1 VSQLSPTQ
9 QQLDELTQGAFSAP
23 TSGERA
29 AKLRAWLGTEPSDA
43 DMAAVYKELSLRDKG
58 AAKALKEKLDDL
70 KRAKGQEAIAV
81 EWAHKAQTLL
91 AASKLNIADAL
102 AWQRDAAKAGAPLSK
117 EPLSVLK
124 QQLTERTKAIEDLQ
138 TRVQVHREAAVLL
151 AQRIEV
157 LSTKPLADVRAAQDT
172 LPVDVQHWQEVAQSL
187 AGDAQWPSIDPKFPV
202 QIETSRSQLLA
213 VWNAFQAALSQAE
226 SAALD
231 AAAPLPP
238 VPVWA
243 DEIRAQRGEAAPEK
257 PVRESKPKMDPAQ
270 LKELQDKANAAVRE
284 LLDGLKKQVEEGHTK
299 AVPKIAH
306 DLRDALKA
314 HHKFLDAALDAEAH
328 ATLSQAGEL
337 EGWQRWR
344 ADQLRQELVAKAS
357 ELKDKPLGGRK
368 QQEALRALREQWK
381 TTDQGGAPNH
391 ALWKKFDEA
400 CNEAHKVVETWLEEI
415 KAKSEAAKGERLAL
429 IEEVKAWTAAHAS
442 SGDWKAQIRDLH
454 QFSERW
460 RNLGHLSEKA
470 YAEMQPLWKQ
480 AVSLAHGPLEA
491 AQQQSRERRS
501 AMIEEA
507 KALGAAPALRI
518 DAVKELQQRWQ
529 AEAVAVPLER
539 KVEQKLWEV
548 FRKPIDEAFQRKSA
562 ERDKHVAALT
572 AHDQA
577 VINATKAVDAAV
589 AAGDA
594 AAIRTALAA
603 LEAATR
609 GQTAPMPEA
618 PGNESA
624 PAAEAPVAA
633 EAPAATEAVATENT
647 EEAASESAAPAKP
660 AAPVKPLVAMRGDD
674 RPGMKKTEP
683 ASDKFGRG
691 PKGGKFA
698 DRGRPERRDDPRRSD
713 DRRADRGDRPDRFE
727 RGPRLG
733 DAAFR
738 AQRDA
743 MERAQQQ
750 LKKLAALAHG
760 ETLTQLM
767 SAWSERQGEA
777 VPAAQQLGSRITPAQ
792 RQAWVQSLNAAP
804 QAAASEP
811 LLRLE
816 MAAEVPTPAEHVN
829 DRRAL
834 QLQLL
839 TRRNDPAPA
848 QTWAQDAAKVLAS
861 AHNEAQARRLMA
873 CLKVLLRK
881 PA

>member
-1 VSQLSPTQ
+1 MSQLSPAQ
-9 QQLDELTQGAFSAP
+9 QQLDDLTQGAFSAP

-29 AKLRAWLGTEPSDA
+29 AKVRSWLASEPGSD
-43 DMAAVYKELSLRDKG
+43 DMVAVYKELSLRDKG

-70 KRAKGQEAIAV
+70 KRAKGQESIAA
-81 EWAHKAQTLL
+81 EWALKAEGLL
-91 AASKLNIADAL
+91 AATKLNIADAL

-117 EPLSVLK
+117 EPLSILK

-157 LSTKPLADVRAAQDT
+157 LSTKSLADVRAAQDT
-172 LPVDVQHWQEVAQSL
+172 LPADVQHWQEVAQSFE
-187 AGDAQWPSIDPKFPV
+187 GDAQWPSVDPKFPV
-202 QIETSRSQLLA
+202 QIENSQGQLLA
-213 VWNAFQAALSQAE
+213 VWNAFRAALGQVE
-226 SAALD
+226 AALAD
-231 AAAPLPP
+231 AQAPLPP
-238 VPVWA
+238 VPAWA
-243 DEIRAQRGEAAPEK
+243 DEIRAQRGESAPEK
-257 PVRESKPKMDPAQ
+257 PARETKPKMDPAQ
-270 LKELQDKANAAVRE
+270 FKELQDKSNAAVRE
-284 LLDGLKKQVEEGHTK
+284 QLDKLKTQVQEGHTK
-299 AVPKIAH
+299 GVPQIAH
-306 DLRDALKA
+306 ALRDALKV
-314 HHKFLDAALDAEAH
+314 HHKHLDPALEAEAH
-328 ATLSQAGEL
+328 TVLSQAGEL

-344 ADQLRQELVAKAS
+344 ADQLRQELVTKAT
-357 ELKDKPLGGRK
+357 ELKEKPLGGRK

-415 KAKSEAAKGERLAL
+415 KAKSEAAKAERLAL
-429 IEEVKAWTAAHAS
+429 IEEVKAWASAHAS
-442 SGDWKAQIRDLH
+442 NADWKAQVRDLH

-460 RNLGHLSEKA
+460 RSLGHLSEKA

-480 AVSLAHGPLEA
+480 AIALAHGPLEA
-491 AQQQSRERRS
+491 AQQQSRDRRS

-507 KALGAAPALRI
+507 KVLGAAPTLRI

-548 FRKPIDEAFQRKSA
+548 FRKPIDEAFERKGA
-562 ERDKHVAALT
+562 ERNKLVAALT

-577 VINATKAVDAAV
+577 VIDATKEVDV
-589 AAGDA
+589 AIASGDA
-594 AAIRTALAA
+594 SAIRAALSA

-609 GQTAPMPEA
+609 GQTQAKADVQVVVTAEPA
-618 PGNESA
+618 PGVE
-624 PAAEAPVAA
+624 PVAP
-633 EAPAATEAVATENT
+633 EVTDEPP
-647 EEAASESAAPAKP
+647 EEKAKP
-660 AAPVKPLVAMRGDD
+660 AAPAKPLVAMRGDD

-683 ASDKFGRG
+683 VADKFGRG
-691 PKGGKFA
+691 PKGGKFG
-698 DRGRPERRDDPRRSD
+698 DRARPERKDARPERRDDARRGD
-713 DRRADRGDRPDRFE
+713 DRNDRFE

-750 LKKLAALAHG
+750 LKKLAAQAHG

-767 SAWSERQGEA
+767 SAWAERSGEA
-777 VPAAQQLGSRITPAQ
+777 VPAVQQLGSRVNAAQ
-792 RQAWVQSLNAAP
+792 RQSWVQALSSAP
-804 QAAASEP
+804 QAAASEA

-816 MAAEVPTPAEHVN
+816 MAAEVPTPADHIH

-839 TRRNDPAPA
+839 TRRTDPAPA